1 MNPSSILMAS
11 GVGTFFL
18 SFILVFSILYALFQ
32 KTKLLSE
39 RVDLNAV
46 IAFALALI
54 VAMFPGFSGFLIQ
67 YAPFAATVLIVI
79 VLAFI
84 IFGYFGIKPEEI
96 KNYKSI
102 IGVIIAIFVIG
113 AIIIYSNFYYQ
124 SIGLTPNAKNV
135 TNISKIN
142 QKQALMCSNYSK
154 LTGAQAMG
162 CMLGDPLFL
171 GILITLVL
179 MLVVVYVLV
188 VPPKK

>member
-11 GVGTFFL
+11 GVGAFFL

-67 YAPFAATVLIVI
+67 YAPFAATVLVVI

-84 IFGYFGIKPEEI
+84 IFGYFGVKPEEI
-96 KNYKSI
+96 KNYKSV
-102 IGVIIAIFVIG
+102 IGAIIAIFVIG

-124 SIGLTPNAKNV
+124 SIGMTPSASNATK
-135 TNISKIN
+135 TTSATIN
-142 QKQALMCSNYSK
+142 CSNYSK
-154 LTGAQAMG
+154 LTGGQAIG

-171 GILITLVL
+171 GILITLIL
-179 MLVVVYVLV
+179 MMVVVYVLV

>member
-18 SFILVFSILYALFQ
+18 SFLIVFSLLYALFQ

-39 RVDLNAV
+39 RIDLNAV
-46 IAFALALI
+46 IAFALALV
-54 VAMFPGFSGFLIQ
+54 VAMFPGFSGFVIQ

-84 IFGYFGIKPEEI
+84 IFGFFGVHPEEI

-113 AIIIYSNFYYQ
+113 AIIIFSNFYYQ
-124 SIGLTPNAKNV
+124 AIGLTPNA
-135 TNISKIN
+135 TNATKTSTAAPKIN
-142 QKQALMCSNYSK
+142 CSDYSK
-154 LTGAQAMG
+154 LTSGQAMG

-171 GILITLVL
+171 GILVTLVL
-179 MLVVVYVLV
+179 MMVVVYVLV